1 MVPSS
6 RPTVDTKYPRA
17 QKCCP
22 TKVPTALAVGPRDV
36 DRTFPLDVPDDVRH
50 RVLWRDRQ
58 HHVDVVDHKMA
69 LADLALLLLRKL
81 AENFTQVTPNLP
93 VQDFPSAFR
102 DEDDV
107 VLTLPLRMVK
117 ALIVLHRTSLS
128 WCFDRLT
135 EGKVLFDRPKCQTA
149 GASPAKPGEL
159 PIGLV

>member
-1 MVPSS
+1 
-6 RPTVDTKYPRA
+6 
-17 QKCCP
+17 
-22 TKVPTALAVGPRDV
+22 
-36 DRTFPLDVPDDVRH
+36 
-50 RVLWRDRQ
+50 
-58 HHVDVVDHKMA
+58 
-69 LADLALLLLRKL
+69 
-81 AENFTQVTPNLP
+81 

-128 WCFDRLT
+128 WCFDRLA

-159 PIGLV
+159 PIGLVCELQSRRCFGASIAFDEIDARQPLPWISFTPMENVELVSQNGTSYTVKWGSRVYTFNASSKTIRYSEPGHSGVGV